1 MDSGGIPES
10 VSEQK
15 NGQRPTR
22 YRWVILLLLFPLYLM
37 DHADRANIG
46 VCLPFISKEFG
57 LNHAQAGAL
66 ASMFFLG
73 FAITQVPA
81 GLIMYKVGG
90 RLVTALS
97 TVLFSV
103 FTFLIGTAP
112 GAGLMRLYRFGLG
125 FFEGPAYIGGAG
137 LLKTWFPHKEQA
149 TAMGIFMCAAALPGI
164 WVPPVGIAIIA
175 HWGWRWVFY
184 LFAIPGLITA
194 TLWYIFACNTPEESR
209 YCNAKELQYIRQSSP
224 VMQLKKNPEVKSM
237 GWFDAFIRVRR
248 GVVPLSSP
256 IQVFASWYIWGDC
269 LIFFLINF
277 SMYGMMA
284 WLPTYLLKERGMSL
298 MNMGLFAAISGF
310 GNFLGFLGGGWAS
323 DRIWGGRRK
332 PMMFFAAIALAVTM
346 YCLANVPNSQA
357 ILGVLLF
364 FSGMLGSSAMSV
376 YTSYP
381 MGLTT
386 SKAYPTA
393 VGVVVTGG
401 ALGGF
406 FSPVLAG
413 MLLDHFKYFSIV
425 FGFFGLT
432 ALMTFVVALTLVE
445 PLETASSEP
454 VSSAAG
460 LVQ

>member
-1 MDSGGIPES
+1 
-10 VSEQK
+10 
-15 NGQRPTR
+15 
-22 YRWVILLLLFPLYLM
+22 
-37 DHADRANIG
+37 
-46 VCLPFISKEFG
+46 
-57 LNHAQAGAL
+57 
-66 ASMFFLG
+66 
-73 FAITQVPA
+73 
-81 GLIMYKVGG
+81 
-90 RLVTALS
+90 
-97 TVLFSV
+97 
-103 FTFLIGTAP
+103 
-112 GAGLMRLYRFGLG
+112 
-125 FFEGPAYIGGAG
+125 
-137 LLKTWFPHKEQA
+137 
-149 TAMGIFMCAAALPGI
+149 
-164 WVPPVGIAIIA
+164 
-175 HWGWRWVFY
+175 
-184 LFAIPGLITA
+184 
-194 TLWYIFACNTPEESR
+194 
-209 YCNAKELQYIRQSSP
+209 
-224 VMQLKKNPEVKSM
+224 
-237 GWFDAFIRVRR
+237 
-248 GVVPLSSP
+248 
-256 IQVFASWYIWGDC
+256 
-269 LIFFLINF
+269 
-277 SMYGMMA
+277 MA

-445 PLETASSEP
+445 PLENRIER
-454 VSSAAG
+454 AG
-460 LVQ
+460 LLGSRTRAVKATFVQIHTGDTRVGFDWPAVKGIIAYLPVKTLGEWVDSNRAAAEPAGTVALLRKLEVSEEEGSNGREGRNRPLRSAESMGGSRSHTLEGHLCAGGRSCGEEDRPLRKQQARGPKDDDGAGAENEGEVSLIGDQQVQRRGNLPGPPDRRQG